1 MKPTIKDIA
10 EKAGVSIATVSYVI
24 NNTKPI
30 SPETK
35 ERVKKTIKSLR
46 YQPSKSARSLVTGK
60 TGNIGFVLTDDHF
73 LRTEPFYTKIFLGTE
88 FEARI
93 EGYYILLTSIK
104 KDFDKKDILPRFVM
118 NKSVDGIIIAGK
130 IPHNLIDRLSSYK
143 IPTVFVDYIPPHNGY
158 PLVLIDNIEGGLL
171 ATNHLIEL
179 GHKNIAFVTSD
190 IEHPSFADRLNGYK
204 QALEHAGIAV
214 ESKLIFIKSE
224 YEGRQAGMDL
234 ARRLFSKNKDV
245 TAVFAGNDAL
255 AIGVMHYLKS
265 NGYKIPDDV
274 SVIGFD
280 GIEADLLLDPPLS
293 TVSVPKIELGVEALK
308 LLANTLKNKK
318 SLPKKVVVPV
328 ELTIRKSTSFC
339 KSK

>member
-24 NNTKPI
+24 NNTKTI

-35 ERVKKTIKSLR
+35 ERVERTIKTLR

-60 TGNIGFVLTDDHF
+60 TGNIGFILTDDHF

-104 KDFDKKDILPRFVM
+104 KDFDKKDNLPRFVL
-118 NKSVDGIIIAGK
+118 NKSVDGIVIAGK
-130 IPHNLIDRLSSYK
+130 IPNNLIDRLAAYK
-143 IPTVFVDYIPPHNGY
+143 IPTVFVDYVPPHNGY
-158 PLVLIDNIEGGLL
+158 PLVLIDNIDGGLQ
-171 ATNHLIEL
+171 AVNHLIEL
-179 GHKNIAFVTSD
+179 GHKKIAYVSSD

-204 QALEHAGIAV
+204 QALEHAGLPV
-214 ESKLIFIKSE
+214 KSNLILTSSE
-224 YEGRQAGMDL
+224 YEGRQAGIDL
-234 ARRLFSKNKDV
+234 AARLFSKSKDV

-265 NGYKIPDDV
+265 NGYRIPDDV

-293 TVSVPKIELGVEALK
+293 TISVPKIELGVEALK

-318 SLPKKVVVPV
+318 TLPKKVVVPV
-328 ELTIRKSTSFC
+328 ELTIRDSTSFC
-339 KSK
+339 NSK